1 MGQRSST
8 WVERRSEPRYPKAFA
23 FWIRPTGALQRTSA
37 WMLDLSTRGA
47 AFLAP
52 AAEVPALGARIELI
66 EMLSPDR
73 LVREGAGPLPPFAR
87 VLRHDD
93 AQGVTRRV
101 AVRFE
106 TDARAAT
113 DVRRQRTATMMCPQL
128 PGAPPFVPPSHF
140 AAGQA
145 APGRGRGVRLKRDRG
160 PGD

>member
-1 MGQRSST
+1 MGQRPST

-23 FWIRPTGALQRTSA
+23 FWIRPLGALQRTSA

-52 AAEVPALGARIELI
+52 AAEVPAVGARIELI

-113 DVRRQRTATMMCPQL
+113 DVRQQRTATMMCPQL
-128 PGAPPFVPPSHF
+128 PGAPPFVPPAISPP
-140 AAGQA
+140 AKPR
-145 APGRGRGVRLKRDRG
+145 PGVVGVSG
-160 PGD
+160 